1 MKIRFYSNFREDKR
15 KSMNVVLSYLA
26 NNIAKDKK
34 KHVAVFT
41 PSFKNSKKKF
51 LNLNWQLRYARY
63 VDYPKQVKSLKNV
76 DISHIIDHQYAHLVH
91 QVNSN
96 KKIITVHDLIPII
109 YQKKLKKNPYLVKYS
124 LKHLKY
130 FDKVIAVSNN
140 TKRDIIKYTDCPS
153 KKIVVLKSSVD
164 KSFNNKKIN
173 KNIICQKY
181 KIPINTKKILIVGS
195 SFYKNHETSLKIL
208 ENLKKSYKEKII
220 LIKIGNKLAFKTPK
234 NLKKILFEIKDI
246 PRDKVNEIY
255 KICDILL
262 FPSIYEGYGLPCV
275 EAINT
280 ELPIVSSNIKPLKE
294 ILGNYPLMFN
304 SSDHKSM
311 TNSIIKLLNNKKY
324 YSEIKKKLKIRSKI
338 FKETNYF
345 KELEKIYNN
354 C

>member
-1 MKIRFYSNFREDKR
+1 M
-15 KSMNVVLSYLA
+15 
-26 NNIAKDKK
+26 
-34 KHVAVFT
+34 
-41 PSFKNSKKKF
+41 
-51 LNLNWQLRYARY
+51 
-63 VDYPKQVKSLKNV
+63 
-76 DISHIIDHQYAHLVH
+76 
-91 QVNSN
+91 
-96 KKIITVHDLIPII
+96 
-109 YQKKLKKNPYLVKYS
+109 
-124 LKHLKY
+124 
-130 FDKVIAVSNN
+130 
-140 TKRDIIKYTDCPS
+140 
-153 KKIVVLKSSVD
+153 
-164 KSFNNKKIN
+164 
-173 KNIICQKY
+173 
-181 KIPINTKKILIVGS
+181 
-195 SFYKNHETSLKIL
+195 
-208 ENLKKSYKEKII
+208 
-220 LIKIGNKLAFKTPK
+220 
-234 NLKKILFEIKDI
+234 KKILFEIKDI

-338 FKETNYF
+338 FNETNYF